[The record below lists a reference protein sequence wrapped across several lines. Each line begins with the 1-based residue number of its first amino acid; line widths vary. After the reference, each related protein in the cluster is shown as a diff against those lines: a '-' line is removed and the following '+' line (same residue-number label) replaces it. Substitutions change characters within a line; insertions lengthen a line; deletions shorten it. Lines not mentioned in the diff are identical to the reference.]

1 MKSSPEI
8 SIEKS
13 CYHCGDKCANDT
25 ICLDDKFFCCEGCKT
40 VYQILNE
47 NELCTYYNLDAHPGI
62 SPELKSSEKYA
73 YLEDAEIIGQLLD
86 FRNGDEARVTFL
98 LPQMH
103 CASCVWLLEKL
114 YKLNEGISRSTVNY
128 PKKQVHIHFNL
139 AKVSLRELVLLLSSL
154 GYEPALSL
162 ADAGKR
168 KASVSNK
175 KLYFQIGIAGF
186 CFGNIMLFS
195 MPEYFDLT
203 GDLTRSFRDYF
214 GFINLLFALPVL
226 FYSDLDYFRSAIG
239 GLRRKVI
246 NLDVPLSLGMV
257 TLFVTSLF
265 EILSG
270 QGPGYLD
277 SFTGL
282 VFFLLLGRAFQ
293 QKTFKTISFERDYK
307 SYFPLY
313 ANIVKDGHSTTVA
326 LEKVKKGDRLVI
338 RNNDLIPADGIL
350 LKGPAYIDYSFV
362 TGESEPVFKE
372 LGEMVYAGGKQIGNS
387 IELET
392 IREVS
397 NSYLTEL
404 WNNQAFRDGDGE
416 KLKALSDT
424 IGKWFTIGILSIAL
438 LSAIAWLPELGSS
451 IKIFAAVLIVAC
463 PCALALSIPYT
474 FGNAIRILGSAG
486 FYLKN
491 AGVVERL
498 AKTNYIIFDK
508 TGTLTD
514 SQAVDV
520 EYQGP
525 SLNSDEISMIK
536 SLAAQSGHPMSRK
549 LNDSISAETMD
560 VSEFHEEV
568 GHGIKGIIAGKEV
581 RIGSAAFTGDSS
593 HGGVHIAIDGQ
604 IKGRYVFHSRLR
616 KATMEQLPKLAN
628 EYEMALCSGDTDK
641 DRKLFS
647 ELLPKNSIQRFDQK
661 PEDKLRF
668 VNEIKKKGKNTIMI
682 GDGLNDAGALKAS
695 DVGISITDNTGH
707 FSPASDVIMDS
718 EVFDHFDKILSF
730 SKFSVKTV
738 KASFVL
744 SALYNLSGLLF
755 AVQGLLT
762 PVFAAILMP
771 LSSVTVVVFATTM
784 TNLKAKQL
792 KLR

>member
-1 MKSSPEI
+1 M
-8 SIEKS
+8 
-13 CYHCGDKCANDT
+13 
-25 ICLDDKFFCCEGCKT
+25 

-62 SPELKSSEKYA
+62 SPEIKSGEKYA
-73 YLEDAEIIGQLLD
+73 YLEDEEIINQLLD
-86 FRNGDEARVTFL
+86 FRNGNEARVTFL

-114 YKLNEGISRSTVNY
+114 YKLNTGISRSTVNY
-128 PKKQVHIHFNL
+128 PKKQVHIHFDISI
-139 AKVSLRELVLLLSSL
+139 VTLRELVLLLSSL

-162 ADAGKR
+162 ADADKR
-168 KASVSNK
+168 KVKHSNK

-195 MPEYFDLT
+195 MPEYFDFT
-203 GDLTRSFRDYF
+203 GDLTRNFRDYF
-214 GFINLLFALPVL
+214 GFINLIFALPVL
-226 FYSDLDYFRSAIG
+226 LYSDLDYFRSAIG

-293 QKTFKTISFERDYK
+293 QKTFQTISFERDYK

-313 ANIVKDGHSTTVA
+313 ANIIKEGRTTTMA

-338 RNNDLIPADGIL
+338 RHNDLIPADGIL

-372 LGEMVYAGGKQIGNS
+372 LGEMIYAGGKQIGNA
-387 IELET
+387 IEMET

-404 WNNQAFRDGDGE
+404 WNNQTFREDNS
-416 KLKALSDT
+416 KNLKALSDT
-424 IGKWFTIGILSIAL
+424 IGKWFTIAVLSIAL
-438 LSAIAWLPELGSS
+438 VSALFWLPELGTS

-491 AGVVERL
+491 ANVVEKL
-498 AKTNYIIFDK
+498 AKSDYIIFDK

-514 SQAVDV
+514 SDAVDV
-520 EYQGP
+520 EYEGE
-525 SLNSDEISMIK
+525 SLNSREISMVK
-536 SLAAQSGHPMSRK
+536 SLAGQSSHPMSRK
-549 LNDSISAETMD
+549 LFESISAEAID
-560 VSEFHEEV
+560 ISEFHEEI
-568 GHGIKGIIAGKEV
+568 GHGVRGIAGGNEV
-581 RIGSAAFTGDSS
+581 RIGSAEFTGDSS
-593 HGGVHIAIDGQ
+593 HGGVHIAIDGE
-604 IKGRYVFHSRLR
+604 IKGRYIFHSKLR
-616 KATMEQLPKLAN
+616 KATLEQLPKLAN
-628 EYEMALCSGDTDK
+628 EYEMALCSGDSDK
-641 DRKLFS
+641 DRKLLG
-647 ELLPKNSIQRFDQK
+647 ELLPPKSPLRFHQK

-668 VNEIKKKGKNTIMI
+668 VNEINKSGKNTVMI

-695 DVGISITDNTGH
+695 NVGISITDNTGH

-718 EVFDHFDKILSF
+718 EVFDNFDKILSF
-730 SKFSVKTV
+730 SKFSVRTV

-744 SALYNLSGLLF
+744 SALYNITGLVF

-771 LSSVTVVVFATTM
+771 LSSVTVVIFATAM
-784 TNLKAKQL
+784 TNVKAKQL